1 MRKNVTQYRLPA
13 NADLTNPQHVD
24 TLNKIL
30 QNLGDRLDTVQQIGA
45 NKPSTPQGVVVEGKQ
60 GLFNVVWNRIQNVD
74 GYIVT
79 WSTAAGM
86 VPLLG
91 RYTLH
96 DSDAAN
102 YRLPVG
108 NVAVTYFFTV
118 SAFTGNKV
126 SSPSNAVSASTIAYT
141 TSGSAPVNAP
151 VSPRAALVAVPR
163 NGTTLP

>member
-1 MRKNVTQYRLPA
+1 MRKNVTAYRLPA
-13 NADLTNPQHVD
+13 GTDFTTPVHLD
-24 TLNKIL
+24 KLNKLL
-30 QNLGDRLDTVQQIGA
+30 QNLGDRLDTIQQIGA
-45 NKPSTPQGVVVEGKQ
+45 SAPPAPLGVAVEGKQ
-60 GLFNVVWNRIQNVD
+60 GLFNLTWNRIDSVD

-79 WSTAAGM
+79 WSTASGM

-118 SAFTGNKV
+118 SAFKGNKV
-126 SSPSNAVSASTIAYT
+126 SPPSVSVSATSATFT

-151 VSPRAALVAVPR
+151 ITPRAALVAVPR
-163 NGTTLP
+163 NGTTLA